1 MLHIIVISIVI
12 LVLIGAVVGVFL
24 TMSRQKAAV
33 QDEVERLKMRLEEM
47 EMKLEAQHAGSSTKP
62 QTTNHTTKTKKTD
75 VTLMNNTELYNY
87 MSQVIRKE
95 ELFRWPD
102 FNRAAAMEHFS
113 LSAARVGA
121 AFAQGGGQTLP
132 EFVRNCRL
140 DYASR
145 LIVEK
150 PELSYVKIGKAAG
163 YQHTTTFYH
172 DFKARYGMTP
182 AEYRMRGTTEKVQM
196 RRAKDETRIRPS

>member
-12 LVLIGAVVGVFL
+12 LVLIGAIVRVFL
-24 TMSRQKAAV
+24 TMSRQKVAV
-33 QDEVERLKMRLEEM
+33 QDEVERLQMRLEEM
-47 EMKLEAQHAGSSTKP
+47 EMRLEAQHAGSSTKP
-62 QTTNHTTKTKKTD
+62 QTTSHATKTKKID
-75 VTLMNNTELYNY
+75 VTSMSNTELYHY
-87 MSQVIRKE
+87 MSQVIRRE

-102 FNRAAAMEHFS
+102 FNRSAAMEHFS

-163 YQHTTTFYH
+163 FQHTTTFYH

-182 AEYRMRGTTEKVQM
+182 AEYRTRGTEEKIQAKM
-196 RRAKDETRIRPS
+196 PKDETRVRPS